1 MESFITKLHLTL
13 VFQNTEDIF
22 IEYDYLTIRCKKKTQ
37 PARPDRNPELKQI
50 TTKDR
55 QLLGTYFKMSREK

>member
-22 IEYDYLTIRCKKKTQ
+22 IEYDYLTIRCKKKKKE
-37 PARPDRNPELKQI
+37 RNPTQ
-50 TTKDR
+50 
-55 QLLGTYFKMSREK
+55 GS

>member
-22 IEYDYLTIRCKKKTQ
+22 IEYDYLTIRCKKKKKKRKKPNTRVISQ
-37 PARPDRNPELKQI
+37 
-50 TTKDR
+50 T
-55 QLLGTYFKMSREK
+55 

>member
-22 IEYDYLTIRCKKKTQ
+22 IEYDYLTIRCKKK
-37 PARPDRNPELKQI
+37 RKKERNPTQ
-50 TTKDR
+50 
-55 QLLGTYFKMSREK
+55 GS

>member
-22 IEYDYLTIRCKKKTQ
+22 IEYDYLTIRCKKKKRKKPNTGVISQ
-37 PARPDRNPELKQI
+37 
-50 TTKDR
+50 T
-55 QLLGTYFKMSREK
+55 